1 MLIKS
6 FKLHRLMILLLVFI
20 LVGCSSG
27 GSTLKNTQT
36 INKLEIGDRVV
47 DTTWDWEFLRG
58 YGYTPFGEAVTQSVV
73 WIIVAK
79 DHYGS
84 GVTLLAENVIAYY
97 YFDGST
103 LASGLMAGQN
113 HWGNSGST
121 STVGLRPWLNSDKPH
136 TGEGFYNAFSA
147 QFKGAVLTTS
157 VPNVKFDDGSVYTTQ
172 DKVFIPSSTE
182 LGDTEHDSSYEIGSI
197 YDYFIG
203 KDRYA
208 VEAKFPNQGFS
219 ESYWT
224 RNPITSGYRVEG
236 MVTDSSWFVNNFAD
250 FNNVGVRPVVNV
262 DNGTLVSDK
271 ANEAGIYEIQYAK

>member
-6 FKLHRLMILLLVFI
+6 LKFHRFMILLIVLL

-27 GSTLKNTQT
+27 GSNLKNTQK
-36 INKLEIGDRVV
+36 ISQLKIGDKVV
-47 DTTWDWEFLRG
+47 DTTWKWQFLRG

-73 WIIVAK
+73 WIVVAK

-84 GVTLLAENVIAYY
+84 GVTLMAENVIAYY
-97 YFDGST
+97 FFDTST
-103 LASGLMAGQN
+103 ISSGLLAGQN

-121 STVGLRPWLNSDKPH
+121 SNNGLKPWLNSDKPH

-147 QFKGAVLTTS
+147 QFKSAVLTTA
-157 VPNVKFDDGSVYTTQ
+157 VPNRKYDDGSSYTTQ

-197 YDYFIG
+197 YAYFVG
-203 KDRYA
+203 KDRNALA
-208 VEAKFPNQGFS
+208 VTFPNQGFG

-224 RNPITSGYRVEG
+224 RNPISLGYRAVG
-236 MVTDSSWFVNNFAD
+236 MVSDSGWFVNNFAD
-250 FNNVGVRPVVNV
+250 FNNVAVRPVVNV
-262 DNGTLVSDK
+262 DNGTLVSNK
-271 ANEAGIYEIQYAK
+271 ATDAGIYEIQYAK